1 MCGRYKI
8 CKPVSKTVD
17 LVKTNIKVED
27 TDNYNAHP
35 SQKLPIIKSY
45 TNGKALELCEWGLV
59 PGWSKKIEKFSP
71 LINARKETLMEKVTF
86 KNLIQ
91 TSRCLVL
98 ADGYYEWKREEKS
111 KIPYYFT
118 KEDDELMFFAAIH
131 QNNQFCIITREATE
145 NVSKIHHR
153 EPLVINQSQINN
165 YLNVKKDAI
174 EILNSI
180 KPPKLKFHE
189 ISKDVNNP
197 ANNDPSLINPI
208 TNPNE

>member
-35 SQKLPIIKSY
+35 SQKLPIIRAY
-45 TNGKALELCEWGLV
+45 TNGKALELCEFGYV

-111 KIPYYFT
+111 KIPYHFA
-118 KEDDELMFFAAIH
+118 KEGDELMFFAAIH

-145 NVSKIHHR
+145 NVSQIHHR
-153 EPLVINQSQINN
+153 EPLIINQSQINN
-165 YLNVKKDAI
+165 YLNVKKDAM

-180 KPPKLKFHE
+180 KSPSLKFYE

-197 ANNDPSLINPI
+197 INNDPVLTKPIN
-208 TNPNE
+208 

>member
-35 SQKLPIIKSY
+35 SQKLPVIRSY
-45 TNGKALELCEWGLV
+45 TNGKALELCEFGYT
-59 PGWSKKIEKFSP
+59 PNWSKKISKFSP

-91 TSRCLVL
+91 VSRCVVP
-98 ADGYYEWKREEKS
+98 ADGYYEWKREEKN

-118 KEDDELMFFAAIH
+118 KEDDEIMFFAAIH
-131 QNNQFCIITREATE
+131 QNNQFCIITREAT
-145 NVSKIHHR
+145 
-153 EPLVINQSQINN
+153 
-165 YLNVKKDAI
+165 
-174 EILNSI
+174 
-180 KPPKLKFHE
+180 
-189 ISKDVNNP
+189 
-197 ANNDPSLINPI
+197 
-208 TNPNE
+208 

>member
-8 CKPVSKTVD
+8 TNAVSKTID
-17 LVKTNIKVED
+17 IVKTNIKVED
-27 TDNYNAHP
+27 KENYNAHP
-35 SQKLPIIKSY
+35 TQKLPIIRSY

-59 PGWSKKIEKFSP
+59 PAWSKKLEKFSH
-71 LINARKETLMEKVTF
+71 LINARKETLMEKITF

-98 ADGYYEWKREEKS
+98 VDGYYEWKREEKN
-111 KIPYYFT
+111 KTPYYFT
-118 KEDDELMFFAAIH
+118 KDDDDLIFLAAIH

-145 NVSKIHHR
+145 EISKIHHR
-153 EPLVINQSQINN
+153 EPLIINQSQINN
-165 YLNVKKDAI
+165 YLNVKKDAM

-189 ISKDVNNP
+189 IKKDVNNP
-197 ANNDPSLINPI
+197 INNDPSLINKL
-208 TNPNE
+208 N